1 MLVPLLQ
8 RIHKGSVTIVTII
21 PSLRHD
27 AVWSLSLAF
36 DSPAL
41 HNEESTGIVDKNEM
55 ISSFVCITIIL
66 LIKLN
71 F

>member
-8 RIHKGSVTIVTII
+8 RIHKGSVTIVPII

-41 HNEESTGIVDKNEM
+41 HNEESTGIVDMKE
-55 ISSFVCITIIL
+55 
-66 LIKLN
+66 
-71 F
+71 

>member
-41 HNEESTGIVDKNEM
+41 HNEESTGIVDMTE
-55 ISSFVCITIIL
+55 
-66 LIKLN
+66 
-71 F
+71 